1 MGRKR
6 YRKKGHIIIF
16 RAREIRA
23 RYDHNSGK
31 RTYDICKQEAHGR
44 GTRST
49 RDEDRMQT
57 RGNSDADK
65 GKQCFKEEKTVVY
78 GRESNG
84 LAREKQ

>member
-57 RGNSDADK
+57 RGNSASK
-65 GKQCFKEEKTVVY
+65 RKKRRFTEEKAMV
-78 GRESNG
+78 
-84 LAREKQ
+84 